1 MAWEVKSGEAQ
12 KATPSAVIPKG
23 MPHVC
28 ICVPHWGSVSL
39 EWVET
44 TYGPLRF
51 LAHPQFAKSNKISR
65 GILNLDTE
73 RELLVDMV
81 LEDKTVTHILWLDT
95 DCVMENPPD
104 SNEAVVRLLM
114 CNVPIVSGLYRAKKS
129 KGDYPYAMWF
139 KNPNGIGY
147 LGISEWTGN
156 FIKVDAIG
164 LGFCLIKREVY
175 ENVPKPW
182 FRWDRQYP
190 SEDFDFCEKAIKHD
204 YEVKV
209 YTDVKLSHVGTLK
222 VRIDGKIHSLDV

>member
-1 MAWEVKSGEAQ
+1 MSWEIKLGEAQ
-12 KATPSAVIPKG
+12 KATPSMSVPQG

-39 EWVET
+39 EWVES

-73 RELLVDMV
+73 RNLLVKMV

-95 DCVMENPPD
+95 DCVMESPTDP
-104 SNEAVVRLLM
+104 NEAVVRLLM
-114 CNVPIVSGLYRAKKS
+114 CNAPIVSGLYRAKKS
-129 KGDYPYAMWF
+129 KGDYPYAMWL

-147 LGISEWTGN
+147 LSFTEWTGN
-156 FIKVDAIG
+156 FICVGAIG
-164 LGFCLIKREVY
+164 LGFCLVKREVY
-175 ENVPKPW
+175 EKIPFPW
-182 FRWDRQYP
+182 FIWDREYP
-190 SEDFDFCEKAIKHD
+190 SEDFDFCERAAKHG

-209 YTDVKLSHVGTLK
+209 YTDVKLSHAGTMK
-222 VRIDGKIHSLDV
+222 VKIDGSITMLDV